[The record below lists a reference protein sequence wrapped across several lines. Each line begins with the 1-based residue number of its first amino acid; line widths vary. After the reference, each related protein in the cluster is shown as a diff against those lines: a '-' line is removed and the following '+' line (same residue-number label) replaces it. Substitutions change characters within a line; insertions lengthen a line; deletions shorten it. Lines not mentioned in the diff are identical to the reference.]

1 MSEHTNPE
9 HTNAEDL
16 DHTKYVDASG
26 YRDRLTADVER
37 VLDAQRTERAE
48 IAAGLREWAKGIYA
62 LEAAVELL
70 VRFNHG
76 RLLSGMWIERT
87 ASRCWFAADMV
98 PNESGLSG
106 GERRVL
112 MLAAS
117 LVKPDTVRVD
127 LGDVASGVD
136 RDALDLVLAATAHAG
151 GSHEHSRPVFGLDG
165 TYGGSRRLSSLHP
178 WPNTTTDTTEKG
190 SIQS

>member
-9 HTNAEDL
+9 HL
-16 DHTKYVDASG
+16 DHTEYVDASG

-37 VLDAQRTERAE
+37 ALDEQRTERAE
-48 IAAGLREWAKGIYA
+48 IAAGLREWAKGMYA

-76 RLLSGMWIERT
+76 RLLGGMWIERT

-98 PNESGLSG
+98 PEESGYLSG

-117 LVKPDTVRVD
+117 LVEPDTIHAD
-127 LGDVASGVD
+127 LADIASGVD
-136 RDALDLVLAATAHAG
+136 RDALGLVLAAIAHAG

-178 WPNTTTDTTEKG
+178 WPETTTEHITVKG
-190 SIQS
+190 TNES